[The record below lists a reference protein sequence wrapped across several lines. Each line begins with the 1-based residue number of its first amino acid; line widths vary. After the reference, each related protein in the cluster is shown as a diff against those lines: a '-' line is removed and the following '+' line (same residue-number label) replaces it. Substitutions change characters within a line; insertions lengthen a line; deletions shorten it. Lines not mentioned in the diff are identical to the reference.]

1 METQATVLIVPGLR
15 DHVEEHWQT
24 HLESRLQ
31 RVCSVPPLT
40 ENRLDCDARI
50 ENIQRQ
56 IERISG
62 DIILVAHSAGCL
74 MVAHWAAR
82 YTREIKGA
90 LLAAPPDMQADWPPQ
105 YPTPDTLREQGWE
118 PLPQQPLPFPS
129 ILAASTNDYL
139 ASFNAAGH
147 MAATWGSKLVNLGDV
162 GHLNPASGYGP
173 WPMADVFIE
182 ELDSC
187 LTPCCL

>member
-24 HLESRLQ
+24 HLEKRLR

-40 ENRLDCDARI
+40 EQKLDCNARI
-50 ENIQRQ
+50 ENIQKQ
-56 IERISG
+56 VERIQG

-90 LLAAPPDMQADWPPQ
+90 LLVAPPDLNIDWPPQ
-105 YPTPDTLREQGWE
+105 YPTPDTLREHGWDQ
-118 PLPQQPLPFPS
+118 PAAQPLPFPS

-139 ASFNAAGH
+139 ASFATAEK
-147 MAATWGSKLVNLGDV
+147 MAAAWGSKLVNLGDV
-162 GHLNPASGYGP
+162 GHLNPASGFGP
-173 WPMADVFIE
+173 WPMAEAFIE
-182 ELDSC
+182 ELDNC
-187 LTPCCL
+187 LTPCAL